1 MPCPAQMLGV
11 VAAHRRSAVECGA
24 LPSCLLSRMPGLQF
38 RHLAMRPEPF
48 LPRRRSVRLPTL
60 DYSESHSY
68 FNNHHLQQRANGPYS
83 AGSWRTRWCLS
94 GRSAKS
100 SEACWM
106 DIPFHFP
113 NVELATHVVMPEHL
127 HGILRLRERAVDDE
141 SIAKVSRRGTACRGP
156 YGRQQREFAVPTVAS
171 IPTIV
176 GAFKS
181 AVTKRLK
188 QAIWQRGY
196 YERVIR
202 DENEF
207 RKTCEYIRSNPARRA
222 LKEGSS

>member
-1 MPCPAQMLGV
+1 MPGADAWRC
-11 VAAHRRSAVECGA
+11 AAHPPPTPPCLPVSADRVYNSAIC
-24 LPSCLLSRMPGLQF
+24 
-38 RHLAMRPEPF
+38 MRPEPF

-68 FNNHHLQQRANGPYS
+68 FI
-83 AGSWRTRWCLS
+83 TIC
-94 GRSAKS
+94 AKS
-100 SEACWM
+100 KRPIFGRIVANEMVLSAIGQVVEACWM

-127 HGILRLRERAVDDE
+127 HGILRLRERAMDDE
-141 SIAKVSRRGTACRGP
+141 SIAKVSRRARHAVP
-156 YGRQQREFAVPTVAS
+156 LRRQQREFAVPTVAS